1 VLPDRSA
8 TSELN
13 DRRRALPLLRG
24 GKDEQS
30 NCSSEETKG
39 EMAMI
44 SPETQT
50 SRLLRKT
57 ANLLSSVAEAAWTS
71 DIPSPAKWDLHR
83 IGTEAYLAQ
92 RDILTMLGLREVIA
106 VPQADFDIA
115 TALEEAAQ
123 VVATIPE
130 EFQTSVTQ
138 RLQERVAS
146 LAHRAER
153 ALALRDAIQLGYD
166 GGPLPDHEQLMGGPV
181 VDPRRTDP
189 GHLRLP
195 SGAGK
200 DAPTVP
206 STGVGGVVTTA
217 GFRASCCWPQ
227 SSATS
232 CTPQVSRHRNDGSLV
247 NNRSAT
253 ATPTAP
259 HAA

>member
-8 TSELN
+8 TSDRN
-13 DRRRALPLLRG
+13 DRRQALPRLRG

-57 ANLLSSVAEAAWTS
+57 ANLLNSVAEAAWTS
-71 DIPSPAKWDLHR
+71 DIPAPTKWDLHR

-92 RDILTMLGLREVIA
+92 RDILTMLGLPEAIA
-106 VPQADFDIA
+106 LPQADFDIA
-115 TALEEAAQ
+115 TALDEAAQ

-130 EFQTSVTQ
+130 ELQTSVTQ
-138 RLQERVAS
+138 RLQEQVTS
-146 LAHRAER
+146 LAQRAER
-153 ALALRDAIQLGYD
+153 AVVVRHAVQLGCN
-166 GGPLPDHEQLMGGPV
+166 GGPLPDQEQLLGLFD
-181 VDPRRTDP
+181 DPQRTDP
-189 GHLRLP
+189 GHLRTL
-195 SGAGK
+195 SVGGV
-200 DAPTVP
+200 DAPTLA
-206 STGVGGVVTTA
+206 STGAGGVVTTL
-217 GFRASCCWPQ
+217 GFRAPCSWQ
-227 SSATS
+227 SLSATS
-232 CTPQVSRHRNDGSLV
+232 CTPLGSRHRGEASPV

-259 HAA
+259 DAA